1 MSRGNGLPFL
11 SFFDIRKNEMTPRE
25 VSWEEIENHSRTL
38 ADKIIKNNLKYDV
51 ILGIGRGGLV
61 PAVILSH
68 QVGIPL
74 VPVNWQTRDGKY
86 DVENYS
92 ILNRVTEFNTRILI
106 VDDINDTGKTL
117 REIVEAT
124 NEVIRK
130 ASRSCEVDC
139 VTIYQKPSTT
149 FINNVYVEEVEDNDW
164 IVFPWERE

>member
-1 MSRGNGLPFL
+1 MSRGNGTCFL
-11 SFFDIRKNEMTPRE
+11 SVNDVKENKMQMKE
-25 VSWEEIENHSRTL
+25 VTWEEIENLSRTL
-38 ADKIIKNNLKYDV
+38 SDKIIRNYLKYDV
-51 ILGIGRGGLV
+51 IVGIGRGGLI

-68 QVGIPL
+68 QLGTPL
-74 VPVNWQTRDGKY
+74 VPINWQTRDGKY

-92 ILNRVTEFNTRILI
+92 ILNRITEFNTKILI
-106 VDDINDTGKTL
+106 VDDINDTGRTL

-130 ASRSCEVDC
+130 SARICEVDC

-149 FINNVYVEEVEDNDW
+149 FIDNVYVQEVEDNDW